1 MTRREQFFCQHAGY
15 SQGPGETEAQA
26 REVGAKALALAEKWA
41 KDNGYEFKW
50 LPDSEGC
57 VGCDCGS
64 EDCKCANRTCHP
76 EVCIMNDENNHTV
89 QSLGSVCDAS
99 ETYRVVVQA
108 ELALEQMKLPPS
120 SAVLVAIES
129 ALTYRP
135 AIE

>member
-1 MTRREQFFCQHAGY
+1 M
-15 SQGPGETEAQA
+15 
-26 REVGAKALALAEKWA
+26 GAKALALAEKWA